1 MGENGDASTLSLD
14 SSGMALLL
22 THDSDVIQS
31 ATQAARGIVVGAE
44 EQNSSKQSRETT
56 EPLTVDGAQNKTQ
69 KERERDKY
77 SIVPWHINKRFVD
90 VYSDIVKCYH
100 VR

>member
-31 ATQAARGIVVGAE
+31 ATQAARGKVVGAE
-44 EQNSSKQSRETT
+44 ERLLS
-56 EPLTVDGAQNKTQ
+56 
-69 KERERDKY
+69 
-77 SIVPWHINKRFVD
+77 H
-90 VYSDIVKCYH
+90 
-100 VR
+100 